1 MTNNAVWYL
10 GIDFGTTGVS
20 AVLLNY
26 SSGQRYPIYWLRE
39 LPTRSS
45 QGSTSS
51 SDKAIFR
58 LPAVTYSGLGARELF
73 VQLPGK
79 SGVASSLTSKITSN
93 QPGIFL
99 QHFKPYLNITI
110 PYYSPQTRE
119 WEPKLQLHSQQQV
132 TLYGVRRAFQAL
144 LTKLTPK
151 AAQPESDITVG
162 AVGLKPEL
170 LKNALGKLEGVIIGS
185 PAAWGDTYRLNL
197 REALLSAKLVK
208 QPEQIFFLEDAIAP
222 ILAGIT
228 SFNADPQNQGTTDKN
243 PPTTWQD
250 GTLVLNAGAT
260 TTELA
265 LVNLPED
272 LENLTYNDFG
282 VLSWHYAG
290 SAIEQD
296 IFCQLLYPQLSQE
309 QKQQLAL
316 PDDLELPLP
325 AQPEQ
330 LKRDRLTLVLH
341 SSPLGQA
348 LLKASG
354 YLKLILQQ
362 KAEFTLNLSSHE
374 WLVKRQDLETKVLK
388 PFLKELNRQLNTLL
402 VKTGIS
408 EQGIYQVFCI
418 GGTAGF
424 KLLSKWLQA
433 KFPNASLIQDS
444 DSPTGSWV
452 ATGLATLPLYPQVLN
467 RNQHQYNDY
476 FLLLELL
483 RAFPQTKSD
492 DSRRLRN
499 QVARQGGNKILT
511 FSQKPGFLT
520 DKDSTSSLVDRPYS
534 IQEIMQRLERR
545 GLNTRVCYERL
556 VRLLEGELPDGLVP
570 STDHTNLLAIAS
582 QQNPHY
588 LQVAATGLF
597 SEEENQLYHLN
608 LQQQKRLWE
617 YLDLILSGTYQ
628 QFEEP
633 TIVKFRI

>member
-26 SSGQRYPIYWLRE
+26 SSGQRYPIYWSSE
-39 LPTRSS
+39 LPTVSS
-45 QGSTSS
+45 QESAANSS
-51 SDKAIFR
+51 KAIFH
-58 LPAVTYSGLGARELF
+58 LPAVTYSGPGAKELF
-73 VQLPGK
+73 VQLPAK
-79 SGVASSLTSKITSN
+79 PVVAGSLASKITSN
-93 QPGIFL
+93 QPGISL

-119 WEPKLQLHSQQQV
+119 WEPKLQLHSQQQIP
-132 TLYGVRRAFQAL
+132 LYWVRRALQAL
-144 LTKLTPK
+144 LAKLTPK
-151 AAQPESDITVG
+151 AAQPDSEIKVG
-162 AVGLKPEL
+162 AVGLEPEP
-170 LKNALGKLEGVIIGS
+170 LKSALGKLEGVIIGS

-197 REALLSAKLVK
+197 REALLSAKLVR

-228 SFNADPQNQGTTDKN
+228 SFNADTQKKGTDKN
-243 PPTTWQD
+243 SPTTWQD

-272 LENLTYNDFG
+272 LKQLTYSDFG
-282 VLSWHYAG
+282 VLSWNYAG
-290 SAIEQD
+290 NAIEQD
-296 IFCQLLYPQLSQE
+296 IFCQLLYPQLSEE
-309 QKQQLAL
+309 QHQQLLL
-316 PDDLELPLP
+316 PSDLELPLP
-325 AQPEQ
+325 AQPDQ
-330 LKRDRLTLVLH
+330 QKRDRLTLVLH

-362 KAEFTLNLSSHE
+362 KAEFTLKLSSYQ
-374 WLVKRQDLETKVLK
+374 WLVKRRDLEAKILK
-388 PFLKELNRQLNTLL
+388 PFLEQLNRQLNTLL
-402 VKTGIS
+402 IQTGIS

-424 KLLSKWLQA
+424 KLIPKWLQA
-433 KFPNASLIQDS
+433 KLPNATLIQDS

-467 RNQHQYNDY
+467 RNQQQYSDY

-483 RAFPQTKSD
+483 RAFPKTRGDDTRKQTS
-492 DSRRLRN
+492 SPITAL
-499 QVARQGGNKILT
+499 
-511 FSQKPGFLT
+511 
-520 DKDSTSSLVDRPYS
+520 TSSLGKDTTSPTVDRPYS
-534 IQEIMQRLERR
+534 IKEIMQQLERR

-556 VRLLEGELPDGLVP
+556 VRLLEGELPPGLVP
-570 STDHTNLLAIAS
+570 SIEHSSLLAIAS

-588 LQVAATGLF
+588 LQVTAAGLF
-597 SEEENQLYHLN
+597 SQEENQLYHLN
-608 LQQQKRLWE
+608 LQQQERLYQ
-617 YLDLILSGTYQ
+617 YLDVLLSGTYQ

-633 TIVKFRI
+633 MIVGLLN